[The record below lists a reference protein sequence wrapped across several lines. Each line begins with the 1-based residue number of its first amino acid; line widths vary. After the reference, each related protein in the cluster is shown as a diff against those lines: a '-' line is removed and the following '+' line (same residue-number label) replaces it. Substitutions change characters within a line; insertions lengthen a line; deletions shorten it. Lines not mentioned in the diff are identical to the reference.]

1 MERRQFI
8 ALLALP
14 AVAQALAA
22 CGEDDDPFAN
32 STKGRR
38 SSLQGSAARVT
49 ADADPTAATAAVN
62 AFGAD
67 LFELLAAKDP
77 NANLVFSPAS
87 IAIALAMTSA
97 GAKGQT
103 LDEID
108 GVLHI
113 TDPAG
118 IHRSMNGLAAAFD
131 ACNKTKSLAAE
142 GGDGSHEV
150 KVSITNSLW
159 SQDGLTL
166 TPAFLDTLSAEYGAG
181 VETVDYA
188 GDTEAA
194 RVAIND
200 WVADATE
207 DRIPELLDEGVL
219 TADTLLTLVN
229 AVYLKANWA
238 NEIYPEAT
246 TGTPFTTAAGDTV
259 TAQMMRTGGD
269 LPYAEGDGWQATA
282 LPYAFGDL
290 DMVFAVGDAAATPL
304 PDAAVLFPQLA
315 TRTVQLGLPRFDFA
329 TNTTLGDTLAA
340 MGMSTAFSDTA
351 DFSGITTDAQL
362 FITDVVHQANIT
374 LDEKGT
380 EAAAATAAVMA
391 GTSAPT
397 DVAVVTLDRPFTFW
411 LRHTATG
418 AVLFM
423 GRVNDPTAT
432 A

>member
-8 ALLALP
+8 AVLTLP
-14 AVAQALAA
+14 AVAQLLAA
-22 CGEDDDPFAN
+22 CGEPDDPFEN

-38 SSLQGSAARVT
+38 ASLQGAAPRVT
-49 ADADPTAATAAVN
+49 SGADPAAATAAVN

-97 GAKGQT
+97 GAKGLT
-103 LDEID
+103 LEEID
-108 GVLHI
+108 GVLHV

-118 IHRSMNGLAAAFD
+118 IHRSMNGLTATFD
-131 ACNKTKSLAAE
+131 ACNKSKSLVAE
-142 GGDGSHEV
+142 GGEGEHAV

-159 SQDGLTL
+159 SQDGLTIA
-166 TPAFLDTLSAEYGAG
+166 PAFLDTLSAEYGAG

-188 GDTEAA
+188 NDSEAA
-194 RVAIND
+194 RVAINE

-207 DRIPELLDEGVL
+207 DRIPELLSEGVL
-219 TADTLLTLVN
+219 TAETLLTLVN

-246 TGTPFTTAAGDTV
+246 TGTPFTTAAGNEV

-290 DMVFAVGDAAATPL
+290 DMVFAVGDTATTPL
-304 PDAAVLFPQLA
+304 PDSSVLFPQLA
-315 TRTVQLGLPRFDFA
+315 SRTVELGLPKFDFA

-340 MGMSTAFSDTA
+340 MGMPTAFSDTA
-351 DFSGITTDAQL
+351 DFSGITTEAQL

-380 EAAAATAAVMA
+380 EAAAATAVVMA
-391 GTSAPT
+391 GTSAPV

-411 LRHTATG
+411 LRHVATG

-423 GRVNDPTAT
+423 GRVNDPTA
-432 A
+432 

>member
-1 MERRQFI
+1 
-8 ALLALP
+8 
-14 AVAQALAA
+14 VAHLLAA
-22 CGEDDDPFAN
+22 CGEPDDPFEN

-38 SSLQGSAARVT
+38 ASLQGSAARVT
-49 ADADPTAATAAVN
+49 TGTDPAAATAAVN

-77 NANLVFSPAS
+77 NANLVVSPAS

-97 GAKGQT
+97 GAKGLT
-103 LDEID
+103 LEEID
-108 GVLHI
+108 GVLHV

-118 IHRSMNGLAAAFD
+118 IHRSMNGLVATFD
-131 ACNKTKSLAAE
+131 ACNKSKSLVAE
-142 GGDGSHEV
+142 GGEGEHEV
-150 KVSITNSLW
+150 RVSITNSLW

-188 GDTEAA
+188 NDSEAA
-194 RVAIND
+194 RVAINE

-207 DRIPELLDEGVL
+207 DRIPELLSEGVL
-219 TADTLLTLVN
+219 TAQTLLTLVN

-238 NEIYPEAT
+238 NEIYPQST

-259 TAQMMRTGGD
+259 TAQMMRTGGN

-290 DMVFAVGDAAATPL
+290 DMVFAVGDTTTTPL
-304 PDAAVLFPQLA
+304 PDSSVLFPQLA
-315 TRTVQLGLPRFDFA
+315 SRTVELRLPKFDFA

-340 MGMSTAFSDTA
+340 MGMPTALSDRA
-351 DFSGITTDAQL
+351 DFSGITADAQL
-362 FITDVVHQANIT
+362 FIADVVHQANIT

-380 EAAAATAAVMA
+380 EAAAATAAVFA

-411 LRHTATG
+411 LRHVATG